1 MLNQPRDRTLPTL
14 ITLLVIGL
22 LLMTFD
28 VRSEGVGVTAVLRR
42 GAQTMVAPLQKGA
55 AFVVN
60 PVVDLVD
67 SLSNVATLR
76 ETNLELQRQ
85 LAEAEG
91 QIVGLEDDLARLQL
105 YEDLYQLEATGLD
118 IGRTVARV
126 IGQPSAFDGALYI
139 DKGTKSGIAV
149 GQPVIDTN
157 GFVVGSVEQVTAGTA
172 VIVPITVGHDEVAVI
187 VGEQIGRVRSQA
199 FTDDMRLEI
208 NPADEPILAGDRAVT
223 ASTSVRFPA
232 GYPVCDVTEDA
243 GPSADG
249 LLTTT
254 CRPYVDPDTLRV
266 VVVLSWPPDPI
277 TAVTATTTT
286 TSTTTTTIGGSTTST
301 TEGS

>member
-14 ITLLVIGL
+14 VTLLVIGL

-28 VRSEGVGVTAVLRR
+28 VRSEGVGLTAVLRS
-42 GAQTMVAPLQKGA
+42 GAQTVVAPLQKGA

-60 PVVDLVD
+60 PVVDLID

-85 LAEAEG
+85 LADAEARIIG
-91 QIVGLEDDLARLQL
+91 QEDDLARLQL
-105 YEDLYQLEATGLD
+105 YEDLYQLEATGID

-139 DKGTKSGIAV
+139 DKGTTSGLAV
-149 GQPVIDTN
+149 GQPVIDTS
-157 GFVVGSVEQVTAGTA
+157 GFVVGSIQQVTAGTA
-172 VIVPITVGHDEVAVI
+172 VIVPITIGDDGVSVI
-187 VGEQIGRVRSQA
+187 VGEQIGILKPQLG
-199 FTDDMRLEI
+199 TDEMRLEV
-208 NPADEPILAGDRAVT
+208 NPAREPILAGERVVT

-232 GYPVCDVTEDA
+232 GYPVGEVVTDA
-243 GPSADG
+243 APTVDDA
-249 LLTTT
+249 LATTVQ
-254 CRPYVDPDTLRV
+254 PYVNPDTLRV
-266 VVVLSWPPDPI
+266 VVVLAWPPDPI

-286 TSTTTTTIGGSTTST
+286 TTTTTTIGGSTTT
-301 TEGS
+301 TEDS